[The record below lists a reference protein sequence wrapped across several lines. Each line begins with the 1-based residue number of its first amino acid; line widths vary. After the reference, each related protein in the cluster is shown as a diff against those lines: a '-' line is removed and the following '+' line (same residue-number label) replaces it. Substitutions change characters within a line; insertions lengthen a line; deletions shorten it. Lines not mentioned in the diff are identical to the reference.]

1 MFYFILISSCNRRI
15 FYFEWIYKDF
25 FLFEGN
31 SFSSGWVGTKH
42 FSFYGECILIPV
54 AIIFFI
60 LFVFFLLIYSN
71 VFNLFFSFIL
81 FISLLLFI
89 YFSIYL
95 LLLSCPGS
103 VQHHLI
109 RIIFVTLW
117 CRIGWE
123 CRNLLKYS
131 ILEEERKKWKLKK
144 HSRTAVSL
152 WRTMQREKL

>member
-1 MFYFILISSCNRRI
+1 MKGIV
-15 FYFEWIYKDF
+15 
-25 FLFEGN
+25 FLQG
-31 SFSSGWVGTKH
+31 GWVQNI
-42 FSFYGECILIPV
+42 FLLIPV

-60 LFVFFLLIYSN
+60 LFVFFYLFIQMFLIY
-71 VFNLFFSFIL
+71 FFHLFCL
-81 FISLLLFI
+81 FLYYYLFI

-95 LLLSCPGS
+95 LLLSCPSS